1 MLLAARSAVALYRLL
16 DALPA
21 LSGDDR
27 ITRFFTLVP
36 GSDFGVDVFSAI
48 EGVGGTLVP
57 WDEARSRSYDLVLSA
72 SPKGDVHLLR
82 GQHVLLPHG
91 AGYNKSIP
99 GEYSDSASGLDPV
112 LLRGEGEGSSGIT
125 LHAVAHPD
133 QVTRI
138 ASGDPQAAERA
149 KVVGD
154 PTLERVLASRPL
166 RERYRAALGTGSRR
180 LVVLASTWG
189 PESLLGQRPDLPAEL
204 AARLSYD
211 THQLAMVIHPN
222 EHSRLGTYELTE
234 RLAPAL
240 DAGMILVRPHEEW
253 ASVLIAGDVLVTDHG
268 STALY
273 YCAAQDRPVVSVYE
287 GGDELIPGTPMDQLL
302 SRVPRLESAAALEQ
316 ALLGY
321 RPGTAEE
328 VAQTAFAHRGR
339 ALNLLRAELY
349 NLLGM
354 KPSTSPCAPRL
365 LHPPHTT
372 ERTPTAF
379 DVDADTNGNSI
390 RVVRRPVGIGPPGH
404 HLAAEHGAASQ
415 AFVHSAGLLY
425 RRPLAVPSG
434 QSGFSWTSDG
444 WMHHALS
451 AYPGCR
457 SAAALLT
464 AGLLLLRSRGHPDT
478 YAVTVQPWD
487 EGGQVTRVDPAAAAS
502 AVHAWLLHRTP
513 AATATPSR
521 LSCVAGD
528 RAYVLMLRRATADEA
543 AELF

>member
-1 MLLAARSAVALYRLL
+1 MALYRLL

-27 ITRFFTLVP
+27 ITRYFTLVP

-57 WDEARSRSYDLVLSA
+57 WDEARNRSYDLVLSA
-72 SPKGDVHLLR
+72 SPKGDLRLLR
-82 GQHVLLPHG
+82 GRHVLLPHG

-99 GEYSDSASGLDPV
+99 GEYSDSASGLDPDL
-112 LLRGEGEGSSGIT
+112 LLREGDSSPVT

-133 QVTRI
+133 QVARI
-138 ASGDPQAAERA
+138 AAVDPRAAERA

-180 LVVLASTWG
+180 LLVLVSTWG
-189 PESLLGQRPDLPAEL
+189 PESLLRRQPDLPAKL
-204 AARLSYD
+204 AAQLSYD
-211 THQLAMVIHPN
+211 AHQLAMVIHPN

-240 DAGMILVRPHEEW
+240 DAGMVLVRPHEEW
-253 ASVLIAGDVLVTDHG
+253 ASVLIAADALITDHG

-273 YCAAQDRPVVSVYE
+273 YCAAQDRPVVSAYE
-287 GGDELIPGTPMDQLL
+287 GGVELIPGTPMDQLL
-302 SRVPRLESAAALEQ
+302 KRVPRLDSADSHSLEQ

-321 RPGTAEE
+321 RPGTAAEA
-328 VAQTAFAHRGR
+328 AQAAFAHRGR

-349 NLLGM
+349 SLLGM
-354 KPSTSPCAPRL
+354 EPPGAPCPPRL
-365 LHPPHTT
+365 LPRPLAA
-372 ERTPTAF
+372 ERAPTAF
-379 DVDADTNGNSI
+379 DVDADTTGHGI

-415 AFVHSAGLLY
+415 AFIHSAGLLY
-425 RRPLAVPSG
+425 RRPLPVPAG
-434 QSGFSWTSDG
+434 QPGLSWTSDG
-444 WMHHALS
+444 WMRHALS

-457 SAAALLT
+457 SAAAILPS
-464 AGLLLLRSRGHPDT
+464 GLVLLRTCGHPDA
-478 YAVTVQPWD
+478 YAVEVEPRD
-487 EGGQVTRVDPAAAAS
+487 EGGRVTRIDPAAAAS
-502 AVHAWLLHRTP
+502 AVHAWLLHRSP
-513 AATATPSR
+513 AATAAPSR
-521 LSCVAGD
+521 LSCVIGD
-528 RAYVLMLRRATADEA
+528 RAHALVLRPATADEV